1 MDGGN
6 QTECIFRRR
15 ESIETNIGN
24 QLITLTDLCQ
34 SISEIDKN
42 RIERKMLSIVTDCQK
57 SIIENHG
64 CDHTTSPFSTLYCPN
79 CKTTVLSQVF

>member
-1 MDGGN
+1 MDRGN
-6 QTECIFRRR
+6 QTKCIFRRR
-15 ESIETNIGN
+15 ESIEIDIRN

-64 CDHTTSPFSTLYCPN
+64 GSHITSPF
-79 CKTTVLSQVF
+79 